1 MYQTPCVFNP
11 STITS
16 VSFSEE
22 DAPQFLKQCWGCI
35 EHKLNKNYYALL
47 HDASLLVAFPTMIAT
62 LKISIIGLLV
72 TSLTPATIHNHC
84 DSGDSLVVRT
94 RLLSLSLLSLPASSM
109 DSTGLSFHN
118 SPIARSVWI
127 KAALP
132 INGTLK
138 TPIASSRW
146 LCTLSVTICRQT
158 AAKLQCHLAYFPG
171 PFTLEDVSRV
181 IVCVHLEHK
190 WRPIPVGFH
199 YRTLTARRMLTQ
211 LSSVLLQFIKVT
223 NP

>member
-109 DSTGLSFHN
+109 DSTGVSFHN

-146 LCTLSVTICRQT
+146 LVMHTFSHHLSPDCCQITVPSGILSRTFHFGRCFQSDSMCALRAQMEANPCRIS
-158 AAKLQCHLAYFPG
+158 L
-171 PFTLEDVSRV
+171 
-181 IVCVHLEHK
+181 
-190 WRPIPVGFH
+190 
-199 YRTLTARRMLTQ
+199 
-211 LSSVLLQFIKVT
+211 
-223 NP
+223 